1 MRGVKCEG
9 VCKHFCPAQFQLAS
23 SGPVA
28 SCTEISFLIPEGDT
42 GNRNANYLTQL
53 DLISIVSQ
61 PIKVVVVVYV
71 VVAVAVVL
79 YFFVVVCVVVFH
91 FLFLFVLLFL
101 LVLLLL
107 LTLILIVVAAFVV
120 DIIVGA
126 RNLTLKLGQYRV
138 IIIVVYIVYVVVVF
152 LSQNTTFKVWSK
164 LGQK

>member
-71 VVAVAVVL
+71 VVAVAVV
-79 YFFVVVCVVVFH
+79 FFLLLFVFLC
-91 FLFLFVLLFL
+91 FIFSFFFVLLFL

-152 LSQNTTFKVWSK
+152 
-164 LGQK
+164 